1 MHLHTENQSVRSSM
15 ISERVFVAQPCLFT
29 QMILTD
35 LGFAQNAKEDYEKE
49 DEDSDFFRKINDFTQ
64 LLYI

>member
-1 MHLHTENQSVRSSM
+1 MHLHTENQRVRSSM
-15 ISERVFVAQPCLFT
+15 ISERVFVSQPCLFT

-49 DEDSDFFRKINDFTQ
+49 DEDWFF
-64 LLYI
+64 